1 MSEER
6 SERKIGPFRLPSNF
20 EWKEFPQKEFEW
32 FVKEVERRF
41 GLNLSSYKPQRVKR
55 RTELLLRKYN
65 VDYRKYLEM
74 LVQNRKYLDEFLD
87 KMTINETEFFRNPEK
102 WWELR
107 DDVIPLIS
115 QNTLRMRFWS
125 AGCSSGE
132 EPYSLAILVHE
143 LKLSHKTWILATD
156 IDIGVLRKAQEGIY
170 EERSL
175 VNTPQE
181 YVEKYFE
188 KLPDGRYRIKD
199 FVKKTVEFRRHDL
212 LKDPFEKNLDLIV
225 CRNVVIYFEPE
236 AKNELYRKFAESLK
250 VGGFLFVGNTERI
263 FNYKELGFEIY
274 RPFIYRKVK

>member
-87 KMTINETEFFRNPEK
+87 KMTINVTEFFRNPEK

>member
-1 MSEER
+1 MQEER
-6 SERKIGPFRLPSNF
+6 SEKKIGPFNFQSNF
-20 EWKEFPQKEFEW
+20 EWKEFPQEEFEW
-32 FVKEVERRF
+32 FVKEVEKRF

-65 VDYRKYLEM
+65 VDYREYMNM
-74 LVQNRKYLDEFLD
+74 LTKDKKYLDEFMD
-87 KMTINETEFFRNPEK
+87 KMTINVTEFFRNPEK

-107 DDVIPLIS
+107 DEIIPLIS
-115 QNTLRMRFWS
+115 ENSLRMKFWS

-143 LKLSHKTWILATD
+143 LNLSYKTRILATD
-156 IDIGVLRKAQEGIY
+156 IDIGVLRRAQEGVY
-170 EERSL
+170 EERAFVS
-175 VNTPQE
+175 TPKE
-181 YVEKYFE
+181 YLEKYFE

-199 FVKKTVEFRRHDL
+199 SVKKIVEFKRHDL
-212 LKDPFEKNLDLIV
+212 LKDPFEKNFDLIV

-250 VGGFLFVGNTERI
+250 PGGFLFVGNTERI

-274 RPFIYRKVK
+274 KPFIYRKVE